1 MSARQPK
8 VCPDWRTTVSFS
20 NTEPDVTV
28 LHESTELRV
37 VLVGLEPGQALPVHP
52 GPAAAFHFLYGAG
65 VIIVNGEQTTV
76 SAGATVVVP
85 SGALRTVRAASRL
98 VFLGSLGDPVS
109 EHGPH

>member
-1 MSARQPK
+1 VSAREPK
-8 VCPDWRTTVSFS
+8 VWPDWRTTVSFS
-20 NTEPDVTV
+20 STAPDVTV
-28 LHESTELRV
+28 LHESAELKV

-65 VIIVNGEQTTV
+65 VITVNGEQITV
-76 SAGATVVVP
+76 SAGATVVAP

-98 VFLGSLGDPVS
+98 VFLGSLGDPAS